1 MIKEEIKK
9 VESTQYIHHFYC
21 DRCGEEIG
29 ASVECDDG
37 YVPTPK
43 GVHEVEPDGLYVRL
57 DDYYDK
63 IYTPYSEL
71 CDTCWRELRENSI
84 EAIEKIFSEP
94 AK

>member
-1 MIKEEIKK
+1 MIKEECQKI
-9 VESTQYIHHFYC
+9 VRARYIHHFYC

-29 ASVECDDG
+29 VSIEYDDG

-43 GVHEVEPDGLYVRL
+43 GVHKIEPDGLYVRL

-71 CDTCWRELRENSI
+71 CDACWRELRENSI

-94 AK
+94 AE

>member
-29 ASVECDDG
+29 ASVEYDDG

-43 GVHEVEPDGLYVRL
+43 RVHEVESDGLYIRL

-63 IYTPYSEL
+63 IYTPYNEL
-71 CDTCWRELRENSI
+71 CDACWRELREKTI

>member
-1 MIKEEIKK
+1 MIKEECQKI
-9 VESTQYIHHFYC
+9 VRVQYIHHFYC

-29 ASVECDDG
+29 ASIEYDDG

-71 CDTCWRELRENSI
+71 CDACWQELRENSI

-94 AK
+94 AE

>member
-1 MIKEEIKK
+1 MIKEECQKI
-9 VESTQYIHHFYC
+9 VRVRYIHHFYC

-29 ASVECDDG
+29 ASIEYDDG

-43 GVHEVEPDGLYVRL
+43 GVHEVESDGLYVRL

-63 IYTPYSEL
+63 IYTPYNEL
-71 CDTCWRELRENSI
+71 CDACWQELRENSI

-94 AK
+94 AE